1 MKYLVRI
8 FFFFLPLWGP
18 GGLVSGQ
25 ELKDYLQI
33 AAQNNPEVKAA
44 YAEFEASMQK
54 LPQVS
59 SLPDPTLSVSPFG
72 MMETK
77 MGPQKATFELM
88 QMFPWFGTLKARKS
102 EAALLAEAKF
112 QEYLDVRNRLL
123 YEVSAKY
130 YELFSLEEK
139 IDFQEDNLR
148 ILEDFK
154 ELSLAKVSAGSGL
167 LTDVLKVELLQDEML
182 SAIKILELE
191 RKPLLAEFNALLNR
205 ESNSEVE
212 IPEELEMPS
221 ENIIPSKNGIS
232 EEHPRIQIFKK
243 RESAA
248 RAGKLIAQKNGLPQ
262 IGVGIEYMVIGQ
274 PDMNMENAGKDAIM
288 PMFQVTLPIFRKK
301 YKAAEKEA
309 EFMQESFAQ
318 RKIATVNSLE
328 TEYENALFG
337 LERIKEQLE
346 LYQRQVKSTGEIL
359 NLSLSYYQ
367 NAKLSF
373 EEVLRLQQEFLRLN
387 LAEAEAKSEYFTLL
401 AKIDYLV
408 N

>member
-1 MKYLVRI
+1 MKNFLII
-8 FFFFLPLWGP
+8 FLSLFTSA
-18 GGLVSGQ
+18 VSGQ

-33 AAQNNPEVKAA
+33 AAENNPEVKAA
-44 YAEFEASMQK
+44 YAEFEAAMQK

-72 MMETK
+72 MTETK

-123 YEVSAKY
+123 YEVEAKY
-130 YELFSLEEK
+130 FELFSLKEK
-139 IDFQEDNLR
+139 IEFQEDNLK

-154 ELSLAKVSAGSGL
+154 ELSLAKVSAGNGL
-167 LTDVLKVELLQDEML
+167 LIDVLKVELLQDEIL
-182 SAIKILELE
+182 SDIKILELE

-205 ESNSEVE
+205 ESNSEVK
-212 IPEELEMPS
+212 IPENLEMPS
-221 ENIIPSKNGIS
+221 EDIIPSKNAIS
-232 EEHPRIQIFKK
+232 EEHPRIQILEN

-248 RAGKLIAQKNGLPQ
+248 RAGKIIAQKNGLPQ

-274 PDMNMENAGKDAIM
+274 PDMDMENAGKDAVM

-309 EFMQESFAQ
+309 EFMQESFSQ
-318 RKIATVNSLE
+318 RKIAAINSLE

-337 LERIKEQLE
+337 LEKIKEQLE
-346 LYQRQVKSTGEIL
+346 LYQKQAKRTQEIL

-373 EEVLRLQQEFLRLN
+373 EEVLKLQQEFLRLN
-387 LAEAEAKSEYFTLL
+387 LAEAEAKSAYFTLL
-401 AKIDYLV
+401 AKIEYLV